1 MPYKLNGKNPFDII
15 SFREQIIIFYDV
27 IKWTLLATVIGA
39 AVGAATALF
48 LNTLETTTAFVRQY
62 NYYFLMLPIVF
73 YFNYLLVKYFPD
85 IEGHGTEKVIY
96 AIHKKH
102 GKIKWQVV
110 PLKLITTVSTLAF
123 GGSAGKEGP
132 CAQIGGGIAS
142 IFADLVRLTPSDRKK
157 IVTCGISAG
166 FAAVF
171 GTPLAGAIFG
181 VEALFVG
188 SMIYEVLLP
197 SFVAGI
203 TAYQVASFFGADYF
217 YHTLNFIPVF
227 TESFFIKVILA
238 GAFFGICS
246 FLLIEFMSFFHA
258 IAKKIKQS
266 HRAIIGGLS
275 LIILAMIFSTEYL
288 GLGLPII
295 ERSIGGEMNMWY
307 TFLLKI
313 IFTSITL
320 SFYGSGGIVT
330 PILFIGATS
339 GTLFADLF
347 GLSRETFAAL
357 GFTAVLAGA
366 TNTPIASSI
375 MAIEI
380 FGKEIAPYASL
391 ACIVSFL
398 VTGYRSVYPSQILS
412 TVKSG
417 LLKTKMGQD
426 IEDVCPEIEE
436 DKVHETLIG
445 DTEDFAN
452 NLKDKLSKISAMR
465 YRRK

>member
-1 MPYKLNGKNPFDII
+1 M
-15 SFREQIIIFYDV
+15 
-27 IKWTLLATVIGA
+27 
-39 AVGAATALF
+39 GAATAFF
-48 LNTLETTTAFVRQY
+48 LNTLDITTAFVRKY
-62 NYYFLMLPIVF
+62 NYYFLALPVVF
-73 YFNYLLVKYFPD
+73 YFNYLLIKFFPD

-96 AIHKKH
+96 AVHKKH

-110 PLKLITTVSTLAF
+110 PLKLLTTVSTLAF

-142 IFADLVRLTPSDRKK
+142 VFADLVKLTPSDRKK

-266 HRAIIGGLS
+266 YRAIIGGLS

-295 ERSIGGEMNMWY
+295 ESSINGEMNMWY

-398 VTGYRSVYPSQILS
+398 VTGYRSVYPSQILT

-417 LLKTKMGQD
+417 LLKAKMGQD
-426 IEDVCPEIEE
+426 IEDVCLEIEE

-452 NLKDKLSKISAMR
+452 NLKDKLSKISAIR

>member
-27 IKWTLLATVIGA
+27 IKWTLLATIIGA
-39 AVGAATALF
+39 AVGAATAFF
-48 LNTLETTTAFVRQY
+48 LHTLRITTASVHQY
-62 NYYFLMLPIVF
+62 KYYYLMLPVVF
-73 YFNYLLVKYFPD
+73 YFNYILVKSVPD
-85 IEGHGTEKVIY
+85 IEGHGTEKVIE
-96 AIHKKH
+96 AVHKKH

-110 PLKLITTVSTLAF
+110 PLKVITTVLTLAF

-142 IFADLVRLTPSDRKK
+142 VFADWTKLTPSDRKK

-203 TAYQVASFFGADYF
+203 ISYQVASFFGTEYF
-217 YHTLNFIPVF
+217 YHNLNFVPVF
-227 TESFFIKVILA
+227 TESFFIKVVLA
-238 GAFFGICS
+238 GVFFGICS

-258 IAKKIKQS
+258 IAKKIKKSQ
-266 HRAIIGGLS
+266 RALIGGLS

-295 ERSIGGEMNMWY
+295 ERSLSGEMNMWY

-313 IFTSITL
+313 IFTAITL

-380 FGKEIAPYASL
+380 FGRKIAPYASL

-398 VTGYRSVYPSQILS
+398 ITGYRSVYPSQILS

-417 LLKTKMGQD
+417 MLKTTMGQD
-426 IEDVCPEIEE
+426 IEDVCPEIQE
-436 DKVHETLIG
+436 DQVHETLIG

-452 NLKDKLSKISAMR
+452 NLKATLSKIS
-465 YRRK
+465 RRRPRKK

>member
-203 TAYQVASFFGADYF
+203 TAYQVALFFGADYF

-380 FGKEIAPYASL
+380 L
-391 ACIVSFL
+391 A
-398 VTGYRSVYPSQILS
+398 
-412 TVKSG
+412 
-417 LLKTKMGQD
+417 
-426 IEDVCPEIEE
+426 
-436 DKVHETLIG
+436 
-445 DTEDFAN
+445 
-452 NLKDKLSKISAMR
+452 
-465 YRRK
+465 RK

>member
-203 TAYQVASFFGADYF
+203 TAYQVALFFGADYF

-452 NLKDKLSKISAMR
+452 NLKDKLSKISTMR
-465 YRRK
+465 YRKK

>member
-1 MPYKLNGKNPFDII
+1 MQYKLNGKNPFDAIT
-15 SFREQIIIFYDV
+15 FREQIVIFYDV
-27 IKWTLLATVIGA
+27 IKWTLLATLIGA
-39 AVGAATALF
+39 AVGASTAFF
-48 LNTLETTTAFVRQY
+48 LHTLQTTTSFVQKY
-62 NYYFLMLPIVF
+62 NYYFLMLPAVF
-73 YFNYLLVKYFPD
+73 YFNYLLIKFFPD

-96 AIHKKH
+96 AVHKKH
-102 GKIKWQVV
+102 GKIRWQVV
-110 PLKLITTVSTLAF
+110 PLKLITTVATLAF

-142 IFADLVRLTPSDRKK
+142 VFADLTKLSLSDRKK

-217 YHTLNFIPVF
+217 YHSLNFVPVF

-246 FLLIEFMSFFHA
+246 FLLIEFMSFFSA
-258 IAKKIKQS
+258 IAKKIKEEK
-266 HRAIIGGLS
+266 RAIIGGLS
-275 LIILAMIFSTEYL
+275 LIILAMIFSQEYL

-295 ERSIGGEMNMWY
+295 KSSINGNMNMWY

-357 GFTAVLAGA
+357 GFVGVLAGA

-398 VTGYRSVYPSQILS
+398 VTGYRSVYPSQIL
-412 TVKSG
+412 TTIKSG

-452 NLKDKLSKISAMR
+452 NLKDKLSKISKMK
-465 YRRK
+465 YRKR